1 MPVTGGG
8 RPTRVPNL
16 REGGTRRG
24 GEKNQGNP
32 AVVPSSRRGKV
43 LSVRRT

>member
-8 RPTRVPNL
+8 QTTRVPNL

-24 GEKNQGNP
+24 KNQGNP
-32 AVVPSSRRGKV
+32 AVVSSSRRDKV
-43 LSVRRT
+43 PSVRRT